1 MNTIK
6 LVDFIC
12 LLPLSS
18 MYRLFCCI
26 NLLLCKT
33 YICTQTL
40 SWDSSWAMLDFLHD
54 SLVGWGETANYM
66 PFFCVFHHLDT
77 GVSDDRQIILIT
89 IINTLALLITI
100 LPFFSFAPSSG
111 FCHIQTF
118 NLAIIYGIL
127 RLNSVIIIMP
137 LWTNGNYHS
146 EQSDLLL
153 TGIS

>member
-1 MNTIK
+1 MLCIPFLTPSAKHYLGHMNTIK

-77 GVSDDRQIILIT
+77 GASDDRQIILIT

-100 LPFFSFAPSSG
+100 LTFFFRSRRQAVF
-111 FCHIQTF
+111 
-118 NLAIIYGIL
+118 
-127 RLNSVIIIMP
+127 VIFKP
-137 LWTNGNYHS
+137 L
-146 EQSDLLL
+146 
-153 TGIS
+153 I